1 MRIKTITIA
10 MVAVMSLASCGSK
23 SESGQNLAESSS
35 GDMEAYESSDVN
47 AIEQARPEIMVM
59 PSDQTM
65 QNSFCVKTKTIDGRK
80 YIIRDY
86 QKFLLEDDNFKTVV
100 RAIQDRFIQNGY
112 PLNDLEQTLKSIDTQ
127 DATNIADNLAMDTKT
142 QLLQTASPDII
153 LELDLST
160 VADYTK
166 SASADKSVKYTISGI
181 DAYTN
186 KVIATAESGQLT
198 GKSVTEIVNAD
209 LQSRLPKLM
218 GDLQKHFSDVLT
230 RGRDITVTI
239 NMDADSNQ
247 KLTDESIEGDT
258 YADEIIDYIKSHT
271 VKGAYKMQT
280 NTGDQLTFTNVRIKV
295 LNDDGTQ
302 YGVYD
307 WTRDLQKYLKKNLGL
322 SCENRSQGLGE
333 VVLTVKGIK

>member
-1 MRIKTITIA
+1 MRIKTITITIA
-10 MVAVMSLASCGSK
+10 AAFCLASCGSK
-23 SESGQNLAESSS
+23 TEGRQNLAEAAS
-35 GDMEAYESSDVN
+35 GDMETYESTDVN

-65 QNSFCVKTKTIDGRK
+65 QNSSCLKTKNIDGRK

-86 QKFLLEDDNFKTVV
+86 QKFLLEDENFKTVV
-100 RAIQDRFIQNGY
+100 RAIQDRFNQNGY
-112 PLNDLEQTLKSIDTQ
+112 PLNDFEQTLKSIDTN
-127 DATNIADNLAMDTKT
+127 DASNIADNLAMDTKT

-160 VADYTK
+160 AADYTK

-186 KVIATAESGQLT
+186 KVIATSESESLT
-198 GKSVTEIVNAD
+198 GKSVSELVNAD
-209 LQSRLPKLM
+209 LQKRLPKLM
-218 GDLQKHFSDVLT
+218 TDLQNYFSDVLT

-239 NMDADSNQ
+239 NVDAASNQ

-258 YADEIIDYIKSHT
+258 YADEIIDYIKTHT
-271 VKGAYKMQT
+271 VKGAYKMQN

-333 VVLTVKGIK
+333 VVLTVKGMQ